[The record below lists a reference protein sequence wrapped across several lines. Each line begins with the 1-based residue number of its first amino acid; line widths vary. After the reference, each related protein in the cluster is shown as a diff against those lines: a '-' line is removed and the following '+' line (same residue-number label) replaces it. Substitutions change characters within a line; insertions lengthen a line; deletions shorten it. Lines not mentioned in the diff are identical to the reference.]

1 MVIRLRKQNST
12 SWFSSWFSKG
22 LRKSRQRRRWDR
34 SVLGFANSWN
44 PSILPKPTARDS
56 LNPHRKVDLGLLGF
70 FLLMIFFVALTAV
83 YVSPEDFSRNKP
95 QLWGTMDA
103 IDTSCHT
110 CHSNCN
116 CNALALN
123 TEQTWNSFL
132 LLLFNGESTASSTCG
147 LSWTSTSSLQANRF
161 FRDKG
166 TALDTNTY
174 HRWLHPINLT
184 HTRFHNHYHHHN
196 NLSTRR
202 PVLWHHHQCHHRT
215 VALRGMLHPLF
226 HFKIQCNC
234 LSRSLQQCI
243 QLRIAWTS

>member
-34 SVLGFANSWN
+34 SVLGFANRWN

-70 FLLMIFFVALTAV
+70 LLLMIFFVALTAV

-110 CHSNCN
+110 WHANCNCN

-123 TEQTWNSFL
+123 TEQTWNFFL
-132 LLLFNGESTASSTCG
+132 LFLFNGLTRSVRAGVCVDH
-147 LSWTSTSSLQANRF
+147 LKRCKTSTLGDSWCL
-161 FRDKG
+161 
-166 TALDTNTY
+166 TTWTY
-174 HRWLHPINLT
+174 RWFLVS
-184 HTRFHNHYHHHN
+184 HHL
-196 NLSTRR
+196 NLSVI
-202 PVLWHHHQCHHRT
+202 PGVS
-215 VALRGMLHPLF
+215 P
-226 HFKIQCNC
+226 
-234 LSRSLQQCI
+234 
-243 QLRIAWTS
+243 